1 MANGNGRGS
10 DNSLIV
16 RHLIAPHH
24 AAAVKYLTS
33 AINSAVLTV
42 LLFLSAD
49 IFELGFGKRGPLSLY
64 FGNNSPELKTQKSQ
78 IVK

>member
-16 RHLIAPHH
+16 RHLIATHRT
-24 AAAVKYLTS
+24 AAVKYLTS

-42 LLFLSAD
+42 LLFLSED
-49 IFELGFGKRGPLSLY
+49 IFEFSFWEKGAIISL
-64 FGNNSPELKTQKSQ
+64 FWE
-78 IVK
+78 

>member
-16 RHLIAPHH
+16 RHLIATHRIV
-24 AAAVKYLTS
+24 AVKYLTS

-42 LLFLSAD
+42 LLFLAED
-49 IFELGFGKRGPLSLY
+49 IFELGFGKRGHYLLIL
-64 FGNNSPELKTQKSQ
+64 GITALD
-78 IVK
+78 

>member
-16 RHLIAPHH
+16 RHFIATHRT
-24 AAAVKYLTS
+24 AAVKYLTS

-42 LLFLSAD
+42 PLFHAED
-49 IFELGFGKRGPLSLY
+49 IFELGFGKRGHYLLIL
-64 FGNNSPELKTQKSQ
+64 GITALD
-78 IVK
+78 

>member
-16 RHLIAPHH
+16 RHLIATHRT
-24 AAAVKYLTS
+24 ADAVKYLTS

-42 LLFLSAD
+42 LLFLAED
-49 IFELGFGKRGPLSLY
+49 IFELGFWKRGPLSLD
-64 FGNNSPELKTQKSQ
+64 FKNNSP
-78 IVK
+78 

>member
-16 RHLIAPHH
+16 RHLIATHRT

-33 AINSAVLTV
+33 AINTAVLAV
-42 LLFLSAD
+42 LLFLAED
-49 IFELGFGKRGPLSLY
+49 IFELGFGKRGPLSLD
-64 FGNNSPELKTQKSQ
+64 FGNNSP
-78 IVK
+78 

>member
-16 RHLIAPHH
+16 RHLIATLRTV
-24 AAAVKYLTS
+24 AVKYLTS

-42 LLFLSAD
+42 LLFLAED
-49 IFELGFGKRGPLSLY
+49 IFELGFGKRGHYLLIL
-64 FGNNSPELKTQKSQ
+64 GITALD
-78 IVK
+78 

>member
-16 RHLIAPHH
+16 RHLIATHRT
-24 AAAVKYLTS
+24 AAVKYLTS

-42 LLFLSAD
+42 PLFHAED
-49 IFELGFGKRGPLSLY
+49 IFELGFGKRGHYLLIL
-64 FGNNSPELKTQKSQ
+64 GITALD
-78 IVK
+78 

>member
-16 RHLIAPHH
+16 RHLIATHRT
-24 AAAVKYLTS
+24 AAVKYLTS

-42 LLFLSAD
+42 LLFLAED
-49 IFELGFGKRGPLSLY
+49 IFELGFGKSGPLSLD
-64 FGNNSPELKTQKSQ
+64 FGNNSP
-78 IVK
+78 